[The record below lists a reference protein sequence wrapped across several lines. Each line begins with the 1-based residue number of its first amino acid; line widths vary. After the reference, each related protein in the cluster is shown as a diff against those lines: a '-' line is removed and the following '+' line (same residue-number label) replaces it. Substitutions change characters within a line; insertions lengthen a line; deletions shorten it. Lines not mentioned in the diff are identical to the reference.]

1 MTSPHLSERDLQA
14 AAEAALRLPP
24 AEAAH
29 LHGCPL
35 CQGQVAI
42 YQRLFAVAASLPP
55 PAFEFDL
62 TASVLAQL
70 PKARPVLPWV
80 LGGVAVLVLGVVGL
94 FLVLFGGV
102 LLQALQG
109 MFTGLGAGL
118 LVVVGFL
125 VAGQCLELLVRHRR
139 QMRQLTFS

>member
-1 MTSPHLSERDLQA
+1 MTSPHLSEHDIQA
-14 AAEAALRLPP
+14 AAEAALQLP
-24 AEAAH
+24 AAQAAH

-35 CQGQVAI
+35 CQGRVAT
-42 YQRLFAVAASLPP
+42 YQHLFAAVASLPP
-55 PAFEFDL
+55 AAFEFDL

-80 LGGVAVLVLGVVGL
+80 LGGVVALVLGVIGL
-94 FLVLFGGV
+94 FLALFGGA
-102 LLQALQG
+102 LLQMLQG
-109 MFTGLGAGL
+109 IFTELGAGL